1 MTFEN
6 QVALVTAA
14 GAGIGRA
21 IALRLAADGAAVV
34 VSDVNDGAGA
44 ETVALIEA
52 AGGRAVYK
60 HANVAD
66 AAEVG
71 SLVPFAVESFGR
83 LDMAVNN
90 AGIGA
95 MPKPIQDVGVEEWD
109 RVINVTLR
117 GTFLAMQSQVSHFTA
132 QGRGSIVN
140 IASLA
145 GISATPQLTPYGAAK
160 HGVVSLT
167 RSVAKEN
174 AALGIR
180 VNAVAPGA
188 IETAAL
194 ASLPVEAK
202 DGYAAEI
209 PMKRLGQPEEIAN
222 ATAFLLSE
230 QASFI
235 TGVVLPVDGG
245 TEA

>member
-34 VSDVNDGAGA
+34 VSDVNDEAGA

-52 AGGRAVYK
+52 AGGRAAYK

-90 AGIGA
+90 AGVGA
-95 MPKPIQDVGVEEWD
+95 MPKPVQDVGAEP
-109 RVINVTLR
+109 N
-117 GTFLAMQSQVSHFTA
+117 GT
-132 QGRGSIVN
+132 
-140 IASLA
+140 AS
-145 GISATPQLTPYGAAK
+145 ST
-160 HGVVSLT
+160 
-167 RSVAKEN
+167 
-174 AALGIR
+174 
-180 VNAVAPGA
+180 
-188 IETAAL
+188 
-194 ASLPVEAK
+194 
-202 DGYAAEI
+202 
-209 PMKRLGQPEEIAN
+209 
-222 ATAFLLSE
+222 
-230 QASFI
+230 
-235 TGVVLPVDGG
+235 
-245 TEA
+245 